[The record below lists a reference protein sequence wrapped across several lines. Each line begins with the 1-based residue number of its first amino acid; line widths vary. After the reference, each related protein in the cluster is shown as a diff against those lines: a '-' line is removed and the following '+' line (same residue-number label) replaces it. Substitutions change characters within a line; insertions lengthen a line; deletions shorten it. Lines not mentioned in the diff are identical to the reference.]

1 MFDGIE
7 IPYMIIGGQATL
19 LYGEPRLTLDIDLT
33 LGVGPERLSD
43 VLRGIQNE
51 GWQVLVEDTESFVRD
66 TLVLPCLDTESNIR
80 IDCIF
85 SFSPYESEA
94 IARAVE
100 IDIDGTMVKYAS
112 PEDLVIHK
120 IVAGRPRDL
129 EDVRGVLLK
138 RENIDEVY
146 ITNWLSRFDESLEEA
161 FTGRFRDIYDSI
173 NRDT

>member
-1 MFDGIE
+1 
-7 IPYMIIGGQATL
+7 
-19 LYGEPRLTLDIDLT
+19 
-33 LGVGPERLSD
+33 V
-43 VLRGIQNE
+43 N
-51 GWQVLVEDTESFVRD
+51 
-66 TLVLPCLDTESNIR
+66 
-80 IDCIF
+80 
-85 SFSPYESEA
+85 
-94 IARAVE
+94 
-100 IDIDGTMVKYAS
+100 YAS

-173 NRDT
+173 NRDA